1 MLGASFPACAFYMI
15 KVNKEHCLWHDV
27 ERKLMICALAL
38 LRSRQS
44 NRHDVFVA
52 YFGFRVNST
61 STVTMRYKLLTLRAS
76 RLGQIAGPA
85 RKGLFTIEAVGG
97 VLVSSLDVVCCWQTF
112 VLNVFKLF
120 VVVVS
125 LCLIS

>member
-1 MLGASFPACAFYMI
+1 M
-15 KVNKEHCLWHDV
+15 WHDV

-61 STVTMRYKLLTLRAS
+61 STVTMRYKYVGALSVPNVIVLHWLCFEHFVGLGDFDPWMTVSWQRSRGLLEFDRAICF
-76 RLGQIAGPA
+76 QDWAGRWP
-85 RKGLFTIEAVGG
+85 
-97 VLVSSLDVVCCWQTF
+97 VVRFCCG
-112 VLNVFKLF
+112 
-120 VVVVS
+120 S
-125 LCLIS
+125 I